1 MWKTVTVD
9 VFRDLVIKPGFINT
23 FLMCCA
29 IWYHLCNLRNV
40 KNNHGWVLLLL
51 KKPVTLLKVT
61 LLYGCFS
68 LVLNSKDGTKSQ
80 KAHLISD
87 TKHFAKD
94 MFFGGY
100 HNYKPYRL
108 LWRGVLQK
116 NCHFQFVE
124 FISSYSSISR

>member
-1 MWKTVTVD
+1 MCFVTWLLSLVSYFWNVIHKYIFD
-9 VFRDLVIKPGFINT
+9 VLSDLVPFVQFKKREKEPWRSGAFT
-23 FLMCCA
+23 
-29 IWYHLCNLRNV
+29 
-40 KNNHGWVLLLL
+40 

-68 LVLNSKDGTKSQ
+68 LVLNCTDGTKSQ